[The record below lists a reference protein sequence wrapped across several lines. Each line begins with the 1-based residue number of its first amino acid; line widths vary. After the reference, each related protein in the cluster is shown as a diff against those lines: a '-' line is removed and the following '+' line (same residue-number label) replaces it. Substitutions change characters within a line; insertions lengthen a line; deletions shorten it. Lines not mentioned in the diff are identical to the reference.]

1 MRTKTM
7 YDVICSKKAKNLKQ
21 RKIFIQDQNLKFQPN
36 CPEHANANVNSSLWL
51 LFNKYTRFGLQRA
64 T

>member
-7 YDVICSKKAKNLKQ
+7 YDVIDSKKAKNLKQ
-21 RKIFIQDQNLKFQPN
+21 RRIFIQDQNLKFQPN
-36 CPEHANANVNSSLWL
+36 CPEHVNSSLWL
-51 LFNKYTRFGLQRA
+51 LYNKYTGSGLQWA